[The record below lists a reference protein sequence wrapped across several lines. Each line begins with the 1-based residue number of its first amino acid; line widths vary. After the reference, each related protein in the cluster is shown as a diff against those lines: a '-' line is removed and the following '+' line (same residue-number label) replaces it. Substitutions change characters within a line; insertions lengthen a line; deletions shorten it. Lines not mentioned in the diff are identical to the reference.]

1 MELVASYPQH
11 NKKIANRKHVAP
23 PHLLLKATYNCKTGF
38 FGQIFVTLLKC
49 RKMNGDH
56 EAATAYDASN
66 KSFICLYDS
75 HNNLWKRTKESAGSL
90 QDADFNGLF
99 MNCFLPGFLT

>member
-1 MELVASYPQH
+1 MQKDEWGSRAREASR
-11 NKKIANRKHVAP
+11 I
-23 PHLLLKATYNCKTGF
+23 
-38 FGQIFVTLLKC
+38 
-49 RKMNGDH
+49 
-56 EAATAYDASN
+56 EASN